1 MPRTQAPTGRLETS
15 GVGVDRIVL
24 AGITGLILLAA
35 LGLAAA
41 RHIWPLARPHGEPGI
56 VELTFKERR
65 FAAPESWFA
74 EPPDAD
80 AQDRIALRIP
90 LSDVTGGES
99 RPNAV
104 IGLVLTPADQALAPS
119 ERPRALYA
127 RFLSADAQTGPGGL
141 IRRRF
146 REGTPY
152 EGETLLV
159 APPDGRAFSA
169 RCPSTSPTG
178 VEPVCFAELRFGDV
192 DAHLQIPL
200 GEIDQW
206 ERVAVFT
213 RTLVVG
219 VSRR

>member
-1 MPRTQAPTGRLETS
+1 MFRTQAGTAGAHEART
-15 GVGVDRIVL
+15 GVDRPVVAAI
-24 AGITGLILLAA
+24 AAIAIAAA
-35 LGLAAA
+35 LGVALARYAS
-41 RHIWPLARPHGEPGI
+41 PLAPSRDAPAL
-56 VELTFKERR
+56 VELAFKDRR
-65 FAAPESWFA
+65 FAAPETWFVESA
-74 EPPDAD
+74 GQGAR
-80 AQDRIALRIP
+80 DRISLRIP
-90 LSDVTGGES
+90 LSDITGVDHRAGV
-99 RPNAV
+99 A
-104 IGLVLTPADQALAPS
+104 IGLVLTPADAALAPS

-127 RFLSADAQTGPGGL
+127 RFLSAEAQTGPGGL

-159 APPDGRAFSA
+159 APPEGRVFSA
-169 RCPSTSPTG
+169 RCPAASPPG

-206 ERVAVFT
+206 ERVAAFA